1 MVMRRRGVWVART
14 QVALVFLVMCN
25 ATTFA
30 QATDVVAVMNGDRFN
45 GDVRRLERG
54 SLAFRTPAAGTI
66 DITWSQVVTL
76 TSSKDLL
83 VELASGARYSG
94 SISSPSDGLLVVQ
107 TTTGPTMPIALSEII
122 RITPV
127 EATFLERTTGS
138 VDFGLTATTDTRTY
152 TLDGSARNRTR
163 FSELRLDLSS
173 WLSEQDGS
181 ATRTRNLAT
190 LDVRRFLQG
199 RWFIL
204 ALAEGHQEDELELD
218 WRFVLGGGIGRMLV
232 QSNEMLLAVEGGANY
247 DGERFTNES
256 ETDRSAE
263 VFGGVDWD
271 WFPSGPTEV
280 AVTAK
285 TYISL
290 DQARARIEFNAT
302 VRRDVFWDLY
312 WSVNAYDSFDSDP
325 PDDRPRSAF
334 GVAVGLGWS
343 F

>member
-1 MVMRRRGVWVART
+1 MVVRRRGVLART
-14 QVALVFLVMCN
+14 LVALVFVLTLD
-25 ATTFA
+25 ATAFGQT
-30 QATDVVAVMNGDRFN
+30 TDVVQVMNGDRFN

-83 VELASGARYSG
+83 VELGSGVRYSG

-152 TLDGSARNRTR
+152 TLDGTARNRTR
-163 FSELRLDLSS
+163 FSELKFELSS
-173 WLSEQDGS
+173 WLSEQEGS
-181 ATRTRNLAT
+181 ATRTRNLAL
-190 LDVRRFLQG
+190 LDVRRFLRG

-218 WRFVLGGGIGRMLV
+218 WRSVVGGGIGRLLV
-232 QSNEMLLAVEGGANY
+232 QSNEMLLAVEGGVNY
-247 DGERFTNES
+247 DGERFTDAP
-256 ETDRSAE
+256 ETDHSAE

-271 WFPSGPTEV
+271 WFPSGPTEAV
-280 AVTAK
+280 VTAK
-285 TYISL
+285 TYVSL
-290 DQARARIEFNAT
+290 DQARARIEFDAKL
-302 VRRDVFWDLY
+302 RRDVFWDLY

-325 PDDRPRSAF
+325 PGDRPQSAF
-334 GVAVGLGWS
+334 GVAIGLGWS